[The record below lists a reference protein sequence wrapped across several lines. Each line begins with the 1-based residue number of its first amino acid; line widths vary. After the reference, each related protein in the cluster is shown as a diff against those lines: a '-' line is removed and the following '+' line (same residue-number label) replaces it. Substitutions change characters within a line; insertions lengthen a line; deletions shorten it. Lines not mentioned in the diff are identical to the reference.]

1 MGAIEA
7 RIAEIAGTQKKV
19 EEELLARSNVVGAGT
34 GFKVVNGQKTDEPCI
49 TLFVTHK
56 LPKKQLKDEDLAP
69 TKVSA
74 LAAVTKAV
82 GGTGEKIP
90 TDVVEVG
97 YIFALGDELGAGAQT
112 LAKRVRPAMGGYS
125 VGHKDITAGTIATAV
140 YDAEAFPG
148 IPPQYY
154 ILSNNHVLADCNA
167 ASPGDEIL
175 QPGRYDGGTSPA
187 DVIAHLTRFVPIDF
201 EPPIPRPKHNNLVDA
216 AIAEVAFHDCNRQI
230 YWIGHVKGW
239 RHREETQIGTLVQK
253 TGRTT
258 NYTTGEIIAINATV
272 DVNYGGGRLARFR
285 DQIVTTA
292 ISAGGDSGSLITDL
306 KEVAVGL
313 LFAGSSRITIAN
325 HIEYV
330 QGLLGI
336 VVSEVTM

>member
-1 MGAIEA
+1 MGAVEA
-7 RIAEIAGTQKKV
+7 RIAEIAGTQKEV

-34 GFKVVNGQKTDEPCI
+34 GFKVVKGQKTEEPCI

-56 LPKKQLKDEDLAP
+56 LPKEQLKAEDLAP
-69 TKVSA
+69 AKVSA
-74 LAAVTKAV
+74 LAAVTEAV

-97 YIFALGDELGAGAQT
+97 YLFALGDELGAGAQT
-112 LAKRVRPAMGGYS
+112 LAKRMRPAMGGYS

-148 IPPQYY
+148 IPPKYY

-175 QPGRYDGGTSPA
+175 QPGRYDGGTLPA

-201 EPPIPRPKHNNLVDA
+201 EPPIPRGKHNNLVDC

-239 RHREETQIGTLVQK
+239 RHREETGIGTLVQK

-258 NYTTGEIIAINATV
+258 NYTTGEIIALNATV
-272 DVNYGGGRLARFR
+272 DVNYGRGRIARFR

-292 ISAGGDSGSLITDL
+292 MSAGGDSGSLITDL
-306 KEVAVGL
+306 HEVAVGL
-313 LFAGSSRITIAN
+313 LFAGSSRVTIAN

-336 VVSEVTM
+336 VVSEVVM

>member
-1 MGAIEA
+1 
-7 RIAEIAGTQKKV
+7 
-19 EEELLARSNVVGAGT
+19 
-34 GFKVVNGQKTDEPCI
+34 
-49 TLFVTHK
+49 
-56 LPKKQLKDEDLAP
+56 LKAKALAP
-69 TKVSA
+69 IKVSA
-74 LAAVTKAV
+74 LAAATEAV
-82 GGTGEKIP
+82 GGTGAEIP

-97 YIFALGDELGAGAQT
+97 YLFALGDELGAGAQT

-140 YDAEAFPG
+140 YDARALPG
-148 IPPQYY
+148 IPPRYY
-154 ILSNNHVLADCNA
+154 ILSNNHVLANSNA
-167 ASPGDEIL
+167 ARPGDAIL
-175 QPGRYDGGTSPA
+175 QPGPYDGGTLPA

-201 EPPIPRPKHNNLVDA
+201 EPPIPRGQHRNLVDC

-239 RHREETQIGTLVQK
+239 RPREEVRIGTLVQK

-272 DVNYGGGRLARFR
+272 DVNYGGGRIARFR
-285 DQIVTTA
+285 DQIITTA
-292 ISAGGDSGSLITDL
+292 MSAGGDSGSLITDL
-306 KEVAVGL
+306 EEVAVGL
-313 LFAGSSRITIAN
+313 LFAGSSRVTIAN

-336 VVSEVTM
+336 VVSEIAM